1 MTGATLLGFDYGRR
15 RIGVA
20 VGETI
25 TGAARPLVTLDCPT
39 EGRPD
44 WERIEAL
51 IREWQPTA
59 VVVGRPEHADGTGNA
74 VTQGAERFAR
84 QLQGRFGLT
93 VHLVDERLSSRAAEE
108 RLAETGKRRRHGRG
122 PDPAVDSM
130 AACII
135 LETWLA
141 DQSP

>member
-15 RIGVA
+15 RIGIA

-25 TGAARPLVTLDCPT
+25 TGAARPLTTLDCPA

-44 WERIEAL
+44 WDRIERL
-51 IREWQPTA
+51 ISEWQPAA
-59 VVVGRPEHADGTGNA
+59 VVVGRPEHADGTSNA
-74 VTQGAERFAR
+74 VTRGAERFAR

-108 RLAETGKRRRHGRG
+108 RLAETGRRRNRGRG
-122 PDPAVDSM
+122 PDPAIDMM

-141 DQSP
+141 DHSQ